1 MSDISTRRN
10 QLRQLIRQ
18 RRQGLSHELQQ
29 QAAVDLVRQ
38 FSNEPR
44 LSKLQHIALYL
55 SNDGELDTGPL
66 IQALWQ
72 QGKSIYLPILHP
84 HKPGFL
90 VFQHYRP
97 DTPMT
102 QNKFG
107 IFEPELDVTQLK
119 ALPEIEMIGLPLVAF
134 DNKGNRM
141 GMGGGFYD
149 RTLAN
154 AVFCQPAPILVGLA
168 HQCQQ
173 VEQVPVESW
182 DVPLN
187 LVVTPEQVVT
197 PVQVVTPPAF
207 SR

>member
-1 MSDISTRRN
+1 MSDISTKRN

-18 RRQGLSHELQQ
+18 RRQGLSPASQQ
-29 QAAVDLVRQ
+29 QAAIDLVRQ
-38 FSNEPR
+38 FATHPQ
-44 LSKLQHIALYL
+44 LVQMQHIALYL

-66 IQALWQ
+66 IESLWQ
-72 QGKSIYLPILHP
+72 QGKSVYLPILHP

-90 VFQHYRP
+90 VFQRYSAT
-97 DTPMT
+97 TPMS

-107 IFEPELDVTQLK
+107 IAEPVLDVTKLK

-134 DNKGNRM
+134 DGQGNRM

-154 AVFCQPAPILVGLA
+154 AIYCQPAPLLVGLA

-182 DVPLN
+182 DIPLD
-187 LVVTPEQVVT
+187 LVITPEQLVI
-197 PVQVVTPPAF
+197 PQV
-207 SR
+207 SNLR

>member
-18 RRQGLSHELQQ
+18 RRQALTPALQQ
-29 QAAVDLVRQ
+29 QAAIDLVQQ
-38 FSNEPR
+38 FSVHPE
-44 LSKLQHIALYL
+44 LAKMQHFALYL

-66 IQALWQ
+66 IQSLWQ
-72 QGKSIYLPILHP
+72 QGKSVYLPILHP

-90 VFQHYRP
+90 VFQHY
-97 DTPMT
+97 DANTPMT
-102 QNKFG
+102 HNKFG
-107 IFEPELDVTQLK
+107 IAEPVLDATKLK
-119 ALPEIEMIGLPLVAF
+119 ALPDLDMIGLPLVAF
-134 DNKGNRM
+134 DAFGNRM

-154 AVFCQPAPILVGLA
+154 AIFCQPAPLLVGLA

-182 DVPLN
+182 DIPLN
-187 LVVTPEQVVT
+187 LVVTPQQRVI
-197 PVQVVTPPAF
+197 PNQPLQ
-207 SR
+207 R

>member
-18 RRQGLSHELQQ
+18 RRQALSAEQQ
-29 QAAVDLVRQ
+29 QSAAIGLVRQ
-38 FSNEPR
+38 FTAQPQ
-44 LSKLQHIALYL
+44 LAKLQHIALYL

-72 QGKSIYLPILHP
+72 LGKSVYLPILHP

-90 VFQHYRP
+90 VFQQYRP
-97 DTPMT
+97 DTPMIS
-102 QNKFG
+102 NKFG
-107 IFEPELDVTQLK
+107 IFEPLLDATQLK

-134 DNKGNRM
+134 DKQGNRM

-154 AVFCQPAPILVGLA
+154 AVFCQPAPLLVGLA

-187 LVVTPEQVVT
+187 LVVTPEQLVT
-197 PVQVVTPPAF
+197 P
-207 SR
+207 S

>member
-1 MSDISTRRN
+1 LSDISTRRN

-18 RRQGLSHELQQ
+18 RRQALSPEQQ
-29 QAAVDLVRQ
+29 RLAAIELVRQ
-38 FSNEPR
+38 FTTQPQ
-44 LSKLQHIALYL
+44 LAKLQHLALYL
-55 SNDGELDTGPL
+55 SNDGELDTAPL

-72 QGKSIYLPILHP
+72 QGKSLYLPILHP
-84 HKPGFL
+84 HKAGFL
-90 VFQHYRP
+90 VFQQYRP

-102 QNKFG
+102 SNKFG
-107 IFEPELDVTQLK
+107 ILEPELDATQLK

-134 DNKGNRM
+134 DQQGNRM

-154 AVFCQPAPILVGLA
+154 AVFCQPAPLLVGLA

-182 DVPLN
+182 DVPLD
-187 LVVTPEQVVT
+187 LVVTPDQLLT
-197 PVQVVTPPAF
+197 PV
-207 SR
+207 

>member
-1 MSDISTRRN
+1 MSDISTKRN

-18 RRQGLSHELQQ
+18 RRQALSAEQQ
-29 QAAVDLVRQ
+29 QSAAIALVRQ
-38 FSNEPR
+38 FSTQPQ
-44 LSKLQHIALYL
+44 LTKLQHIALYL

-66 IQALWQ
+66 IKSLWQ
-72 QGKSIYLPILHP
+72 QGKSVYLPILHP
-84 HKPGFL
+84 HKPGYL
-90 VFQHYRP
+90 VFQQYRS
-97 DTPMT
+97 DTPMIS
-102 QNKFG
+102 NKFG
-107 IFEPELDVTQLK
+107 IFEPVLDATQLK

-134 DNKGNRM
+134 DKQGNRM

-154 AVFCQPAPILVGLA
+154 AVFCQPAPLLVGLA

-173 VEQVPVESW
+173 VEQVPIESW

-187 LVVTPEQVVT
+187 LVVTPEQVVM
-197 PVQVVTPPAF
+197 PQAF

>member
-1 MSDISTRRN
+1 MSDISTKRN

-18 RRQGLSHELQQ
+18 RRQALSPALQH
-29 QAAVDLVRQ
+29 QAAIDLVQQ
-38 FSNEPR
+38 FTNDPQ
-44 LSKLQHIALYL
+44 LTQMQHIALYL
-55 SNDGELDTGPL
+55 SNDGELDTRPL

-90 VFQHYRP
+90 VFQQYRF

-107 IFEPELDVTQLK
+107 IAEPVLDATKLT

-134 DNKGNRM
+134 DSFGNRM

-149 RTLAN
+149 RTLAS
-154 AVFCQPAPILVGLA
+154 AIFCQPAPLLVGLA

-182 DVPLN
+182 DIPLN
-187 LVVTPEQVVT
+187 LVVTPAQVIQ
-197 PVQVVTPPAF
+197 PRHLN

>member
-1 MSDISTRRN
+1 MSDISTKRN

-18 RRQGLSHELQQ
+18 RRQVLSQTQQ
-29 QAAVDLVRQ
+29 QIAAIELVRQ
-38 FSNEPR
+38 FSSQPQ
-44 LSKLQHIALYL
+44 LAKLQHIALYL
-55 SNDGELDTGPL
+55 SNDGELDTAPL

-72 QGKSIYLPILHP
+72 QGKSVYLPILHP

-90 VFQHYRP
+90 VFQQYRP

-102 QNKFG
+102 SNKFG
-107 IFEPELDVTQLK
+107 IFEPVLDVTQLT

-134 DNKGNRM
+134 DNQGNRM

-154 AVFCQPAPILVGLA
+154 AIYCQPAPLLVGLA

-173 VEQVPVESW
+173 VEKVPVEAW
-182 DVPLN
+182 DVPLD
-187 LVVTPEQVVT
+187 LVVTPEQLVT
-197 PVQVVTPPAF
+197 PSRAF